1 PVVSRRARRPED
13 AIATRRQTRGGC
25 GKYIR
30 SLFTILFFAVLLTIG
45 GGWFFWRAMTS
56 PYRGYSEPAKR
67 VEIRKGQRTATILHH
82 LQAEGVIRDEYIPL
96 VYMKLALHNESLK
109 AGVYEFTKPLTPVE
123 VLQKIM
129 RGDVILRTVTVREG
143 LDRFAVGRLFAA
155 EHFGKADEWDR
166 ATADAEQ
173 IRDIAPEAT
182 SLEGY

>member
-1 PVVSRRARRPED
+1 SSRAPPRIGPQRARREGSDRHARRRRHPPVVSRRARRPED

-96 VYMKLALHNESLK
+96 VYMKLA
-109 AGVYEFTKPLTPVE
+109 
-123 VLQKIM
+123 
-129 RGDVILRTVTVREG
+129 
-143 LDRFAVGRLFAA
+143 
-155 EHFGKADEWDR
+155 
-166 ATADAEQ
+166 
-173 IRDIAPEAT
+173 
-182 SLEGY
+182 